1 MPPPRT
7 VLASLALLLL
17 ALHLALSLPSVVRV
31 SAQRVSHL
39 YWTWGESPREER
51 SRSFSP
57 AYAEAI
63 EKIRTT
69 IPRDGAYVLVNG
81 DPLDDGG
88 PLWVK
93 FDLAPRRAV
102 YLGRL
107 REGDDGSRLR
117 NRVPRAARWVVI
129 AYGGYRPPLL
139 LERHELVRR
148 LREHGH
154 A

>member
-17 ALHLALSLPSVVRV
+17 GLHLVVSLPAAVRV
-31 SAQRVSHL
+31 SAQKLSHL
-39 YWTWGESPREER
+39 FWTWGESPREER
-51 SRSFSP
+51 SRSFGPDYVS
-57 AYAEAI
+57 AI
-63 EKIRTT
+63 ETIRRTV
-69 IPRDGAYVLVNG
+69 PRDGAYVLING
-81 DPLDDGG
+81 DPKDDGG

-117 NRVPRAARWVVI
+117 KRMPRAARWVVI

-148 LREHGH
+148 LRERGH

>member
-7 VLASLALLLL
+7 ALSSLALLLL
-17 ALHLALSLPSVVRV
+17 ALHLVLSLPPVVRV
-31 SAQRVSHL
+31 AAQRVSHL
-39 YWTWGESPREER
+39 YWTWGESSREER
-51 SRSFSP
+51 TRTFGPDYVS
-57 AYAEAI
+57 AI
-63 EKIRTT
+63 ETIRRT
-69 IPRDGAYVLVNG
+69 IPRDGAYVLING

-102 YLGRL
+102 FLGRL
-107 REGDDGSRLR
+107 RESDDGSRIR
-117 NRVPRAARWVVI
+117 NRMPRAARWVVI
-129 AYGGYRPPLL
+129 TYGDYRPPLL

-148 LREHGH
+148 LRERGH